1 MCQVRKA
8 ARENNEGEEPPSKKR
23 KGKGKGRGRGK
34 AAAELAG
41 VTAPK
46 DGAQHERAEVAG
58 VEAPKDGS
66 QHEQAEVAGVEAP
79 KDEAQH
85 KHAEVAG
92 AQGPSETKQDGEG
105 GKAKKTRGP
114 PKAKVDPEK
123 MLAENQALWAA
134 KELHMGIAHA
144 ITF

>member
-34 AAAELAG
+34 AAAELVG
-41 VTAPK
+41 VKAPK
-46 DGAQHERAEVAG
+46 DGAQHEQG
-58 VEAPKDGS
+58 
-66 QHEQAEVAGVEAP
+66 EVAGVEAP

-85 KHAEVAG
+85 KQAEVAG
-92 AQGPSETKQDGEG
+92 AEGPSETKQGGEG

-114 PKAKVDPEK
+114 GKAKVDPEK
-123 MLAENQALWAA
+123 ALAENQALWAA

-144 ITF
+144 ITC